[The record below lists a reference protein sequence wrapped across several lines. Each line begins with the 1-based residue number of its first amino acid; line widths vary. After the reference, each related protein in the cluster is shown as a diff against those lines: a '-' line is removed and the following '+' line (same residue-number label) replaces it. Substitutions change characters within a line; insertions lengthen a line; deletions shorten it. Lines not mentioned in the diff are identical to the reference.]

1 LKRYLILVSA
11 VAMQMCLGATYSW
24 SVYVEPIRELTGL
37 LQGPVQAPFTVFYF
51 AFPGTMMLAG
61 TLLPLL
67 GPQRCAVI
75 GGVLFGGGW
84 MLGGLGVYNFGFTVL
99 GIGLLA
105 GIGVGMA
112 YIVPISV
119 AIQWF
124 PENKGLVTGVAV
136 AGFGGG
142 AALVSKLGGWM
153 MTGLGYSP
161 FETFTVF
168 GAAFFLLVVLAGST
182 MVNPPDAE
190 RNRPLPL
197 MPREILPRRAF
208 KVLYFAMFAGLTA
221 GFAVNANLK
230 ELFPASAVEAGV
242 TAVALFAVAN
252 AAGRVSWGVIFDR
265 VRSATAIRANLL
277 AQALVLLA
285 APFLLRSAEGLW
297 TVALLT
303 GFNYGGVLVVY
314 VNAAARN
321 WGSAHVGQVYGWLF
335 SANIPAALSPIFA
348 GLAFDHFGDFRVALT
363 VIAVLLIAA
372 ALVVWREVPT
382 VNVREAGSEA

>member
-1 LKRYLILVSA
+1 MKRYWILGSA
-11 VAMQMCLGATYSW
+11 VVMQMCLGATYSW

-67 GPQRCAVI
+67 GPRRCAMI

-84 MLGGLGVYNFGFTVL
+84 MLGGLGVHNFGFTIL
-99 GIGLLA
+99 GIGLMA

-124 PENKGLVTGVAV
+124 PDNKGLVTGVAV

-142 AALVSKLGGWM
+142 AAMVSQVGGWLM
-153 MTGLGYSP
+153 AGYGYTP

-168 GAAFFLLVVLAGST
+168 GVAFFLLVVLAGST

-190 RNRPLPL
+190 RNRPRPL
-197 MPREILPRRAF
+197 MPRDILPRRVF

-230 ELFPASAVEAGV
+230 ELYPESAVEAGV
-242 TAVALFAVAN
+242 TAVALFAIAN
-252 AAGRVSWGVIFDR
+252 AVGRVSWGLIFDR
-265 VRSATAIRANLL
+265 VRSAAAIRANLL
-277 AQALVLLA
+277 AQAVVLLA

-297 TVALLT
+297 AVAVLT

-321 WGSAHVGQVYGWLF
+321 WGGAHVGQVYGWLF
-335 SANIPAALSPIFA
+335 SANIPAAFSPIVA
-348 GLAFDHFGDFRVALT
+348 GLVFDYFGDFQVALGG
-363 VIAVLLIAA
+363 IALLLIAA
-372 ALVVWREVPT
+372 ALVVWREAAA
-382 VNVREAGSEA
+382 VNVRV